1 MRGAGAASSCAR
13 CACRAAALHVVA
25 RFHKIREA
33 RQRERRSG
41 GALCA
46 AQRVHCCAGGQ
57 RTGAAGCCA
66 QNKPSAAA
74 SHVAPRLRY
83 VLESSRHARRSGSA
97 LCAPQRTRWC
107 AGVRR
112 AGAAGSCARCAC
124 RVAVLHV
131 VPRCH
136 EVLDARWRS

>member
-46 AQRVHCCAGGQ
+46 AQRVHCCAG
-57 RTGAAGCCA
+57 
-66 QNKPSAAA
+66 
-74 SHVAPRLRY
+74 
-83 VLESSRHARRSGSA
+83 
-97 LCAPQRTRWC
+97 
-107 AGVRR
+107 VRD
-112 AGAAGSCARCAC
+112 AGAAGTCT
-124 RVAVLHV
+124 
-131 VPRCH
+131 
-136 EVLDARWRS
+136 